1 MARSSRRLAANVAGP
16 FYVDSSCIDC
26 GTCWQ
31 WDPDHF
37 APGGSQARVI
47 RQPQG
52 EAQERRALLA
62 QQACP
67 VAAIGSPPGLGRRH
81 AAVLADAGFP
91 ALLCRHPAGDVH
103 YCGWASRRSF
113 GASSYLVVRSAAAGG
128 NVLIDSPRYNAQLA
142 RRIEA
147 LGGVAMLVLT
157 HRDDVADQARWAAHF
172 GCARWIH
179 AADAEA
185 VPGAEHR
192 LEGMES
198 LDLGGALRLVP
209 TPGHTAGSL
218 VAVLGEPAGPEGAV
232 GSGPDLHEPPPDGA
246 AGQILFSGDHLWW
259 SEEQQAVVASRTYC
273 WWNFDEQLRSVA
285 KLLSLDVRWLL
296 PGHGGR
302 RVFAPGEWRGR
313 LEATL
318 AFWGADPA

>member
-1 MARSSRRLAANVAGP
+1 MARCSRRLAANVAGP

-37 APGGSQARVI
+37 APGGAQARVVH
-47 RQPQG
+47 QPKG
-52 EAQERRALLA
+52 DTQERRALLA

-67 VAAIGSPPGLGRRH
+67 VAAIGSPPELGRRH
-81 AAVLADAGFP
+81 ATVLAREGFP

-113 GASSYLVVRSAAAGG
+113 GASSYLVVRPQAAGG
-128 NVLIDSPRYNAQLA
+128 NVLIDSPRYNAPLA

-147 LGGVAMLVLT
+147 LGGLAAIVLT
-157 HRDDVADQARWAAHF
+157 HRDDVADQARWAAQF

-179 AADAEA
+179 AADADT

-192 LEGMES
+192 LEGDGPV
-198 LDLGGALRLVP
+198 DLGGALVLLP

-218 VAVLGEPAGPEGAV
+218 VAVLGEPAA
-232 GSGPDLHEPPPDGA
+232 GSDSSRVHDAPPPEET

-259 SEEQQAVVASRTYC
+259 SEARGAVVASRTYC
-273 WWNFDEQLRSVA
+273 WWDFEEQLRSVA
-285 KLLSLDVRWLL
+285 KLLSMDVRWLL

-302 RVFAPGEWRGR
+302 RAFAPGEWRGR